1 MTHHPADYAVAVR
14 HLRRV
19 DPVMRCVVD
28 QVGPCQLRPQ
38 GARFHLLARSILS
51 QQISTS
57 AAATI
62 RRRLLAQMPSR
73 QLSAQGLLQLSDAD
87 FHAVGVSRQKRSYLR
102 DLAERSMQ
110 GEVGFRRF
118 SRMHDED
125 IISELVTVK
134 GIGRWTAQMFLM
146 FGCGRPDVFA
156 PDDLGLKNAM
166 IRLYALDDPDRNKL
180 CEIASVWRP
189 WRSIASWYLWRSLD
203 TRG

>member
-1 MTHHPADYAVAVR
+1 MTEHPPNYAVAVR
-14 HLRRV
+14 HLCRV
-19 DPVMRCVVD
+19 DPVMRSVVD
-28 QVGPCQLRPQ
+28 LVGPCRLRPQ

-62 RRRLLAQMPSR
+62 RRRLTAHMPGR
-73 QLSAQGLLQLSDAD
+73 QLSAKGLLQLSNAD
-87 FHAVGVSRQKRSYLR
+87 FRAAGVSRQKRSCLH
-102 DLAERSMQ
+102 DLAERSIQ

-118 SRMHDED
+118 SRMDDQD
-125 IISELVTVK
+125 IISELVAVK

-166 IRLYALDDPDRNKL
+166 VRVYELDNPNHNEL
-180 CEIASVWRP
+180 CEIASVWKP
-189 WRSIASWYLWRSLD
+189 WRSIASWYLWRSLE
-203 TRG
+203 TLT